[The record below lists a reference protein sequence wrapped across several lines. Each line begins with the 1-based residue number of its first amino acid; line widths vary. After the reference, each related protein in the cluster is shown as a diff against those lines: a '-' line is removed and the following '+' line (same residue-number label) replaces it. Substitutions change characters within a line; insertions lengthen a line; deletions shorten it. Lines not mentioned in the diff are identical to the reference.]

1 MLGKTRGFD
10 NDERSL
16 VAKPQRNKRQV
27 GPLRI
32 NLYFSQLQPLP
43 TTLLHLTFHTDQI
56 ISQTQPILL
65 PYQLAQHHLHLRPG
79 QHRHVLLF
87 QELAEQ
93 VVGAFQGQG
102 LSKDRAQSGQQIPG
116 GSEHHL
122 KSSGSALRQVQ
133 MLDLGV

>member
-43 TTLLHLTFHTDQI
+43 TTLLHLTFLANQI
-56 ISQTQPILL
+56 ISQPQAILL
-65 PYQLAQHHLHLRPG
+65 PYQL
-79 QHRHVLLF
+79 VW
-87 QELAEQ
+87 
-93 VVGAFQGQG
+93 
-102 LSKDRAQSGQQIPG
+102 G
-116 GSEHHL
+116 G
-122 KSSGSALRQVQ
+122 
-133 MLDLGV
+133 